1 MKFGRN
7 SLEELCGAVFNLV
20 FLQFMLSVSFLGI
33 LSDLLKQGN
42 AVSIHNKNRQAQA
55 TEMLEVKNNVALKIM
70 NEFFASKV
78 GQ

>member
-1 MKFGRN
+1 
-7 SLEELCGAVFNLV
+7 
-20 FLQFMLSVSFLGI
+20 MLSVSFLGI
-33 LSDLLKQGN
+33 LSDLLKQDN